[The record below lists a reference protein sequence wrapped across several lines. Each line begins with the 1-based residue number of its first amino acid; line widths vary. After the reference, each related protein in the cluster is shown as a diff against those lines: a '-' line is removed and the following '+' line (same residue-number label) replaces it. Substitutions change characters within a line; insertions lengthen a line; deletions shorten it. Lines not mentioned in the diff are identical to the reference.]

1 MSSFTQIPGA
11 WNVPGA
17 LTEVQFVPAN
27 AVFAMP
33 VRVLFIAIM
42 QAATQSTLYQNVS
55 SSSVQALMG
64 IGSSPSIA
72 IAAFETACPGVPMDV
87 LAIPPGSGAKQAT
100 ATIVFNGPATASGT
114 RALYIGGQRVTFGVS
129 AGDTPAIMAT
139 NFLAAYGTG
148 SSSQALASSGMAAS
162 ATLGSDGTTPV
173 PGSVTLTAVEDG
185 QYGNDIDVRDS
196 PYASDAV
203 AGATVAVTAASGGAG
218 APSISSALSLV
229 STIWYT
235 DIVTLLYDTA
245 NLQTLATE
253 AQRRYGAMVKQDAR
267 AYAALRGSY
276 AQLLAVTDNLNSM
289 LLNLIGAQNPLWT
302 QAAVVGAFAGQCC
315 QSLNTDP
322 SLQLRGLTL
331 DAVKGTGPQG
341 LDIFLDAQRNVLLGS
356 GISTFTIGNDGTVAL
371 ERVVTTYQYAASGLA
386 TAKPQDI
393 MIPAIASRIR
403 YDFNDYI
410 VTTYPR
416 AKLSP
421 DNTTAASAPNVVTP
435 RTLLGAWCAR
445 GKLYEAQGWIEDVD
459 LLASSASFTIDT
471 TDRNRVNAVLP
482 IKPIGALIIDANI
495 LQVQE

>member
-1 MSSFTQIPGA
+1 MSAFTQIPGA

-33 VRVLFIAIM
+33 VRALFIAIM
-42 QAATQSTLYQNVS
+42 QTAKQSALYQNVS
-55 SSSVQALMG
+55 SSSVQTLMG
-64 IGSSPSIA
+64 IGSSASIA
-72 IAAFETACPGVPMDV
+72 IAAFETVCPGVPMDV
-87 LAIPPGSGAKQAT
+87 LAVPPGTGAAQAA

-129 AGDTPAIMAT
+129 TGDKAETMAA
-139 NFLAAYGTG
+139 NFLSAYTG
-148 SSSQALASSGMAAS
+148 G
-162 ATLGSDGTTPV
+162 ATLAQTGLVATTTLSADGKSTIAW
-173 PGSVTLTAVEDG
+173 SVTLTASEAG
-185 QYGNDIDVRDS
+185 PYGNDIDVRDS

-203 AGATVAVTAASGGAG
+203 AGATVSITPASGGAG
-218 APSISSALSLV
+218 TPSLSSALSLV

-276 AQLLAVTDNLNSM
+276 AQMLAVTDNLNSM

-302 QAAVVGAFAGQCC
+302 QAAIVGAFAGQCC

-331 DAVKGTGPQG
+331 DAVKGMGPQG

-371 ERVVTTYQYAASGLA
+371 ERVVTTYQISASGVA
-386 TAKPQDI
+386 VGRPQDI

-416 AKLSP
+416 AKLAP
-421 DNTTAASAPNVVTP
+421 DNTTTASAPNVVTP

-459 LLASSASFTIDT
+459 LLASSASFAIDA